1 MECRHSRFPRN
12 WHLGAHQES
21 NRFRWAVCQIDA
33 LQRLKPDTGIIK
45 AALDNL
51 PRTLDETYERVFL
64 RIPEEARLF
73 VQHALH
79 WMSTHRLIHQAI
91 LRGHRTLSCDLSPI
105 HIPYAIDIPCDVLFR
120 AVREGLAREGSWD
133 TMFLSG
139 YVLDEELLR
148 ELCGCLITVTRYPI
162 RSAHSTTYEIPVVS
176 FAHYTVLEFLE
187 SSRIRSG
194 PAAHFVLD
202 RERVMVE
209 HATILL
215 RGAVD
220 SADRWSRELPQ
231 HPGPEFYCDFDRYC
245 AHSSALLLHWQ
256 AGLLA
261 SSRTTTWMTSVVQLL
276 EPRAS
281 SIKGYFWYTPE
292 ILVGLEN
299 PIAPAIRAF
308 RQTLTLRV
316 LSMLPEPHLGTLV
329 RMLQL
334 DEQGDLAQKFLAT
347 KGWTSDT
354 LAYQLDLEFQP
365 GVFYQDATS
374 TVSQVEYGVRSAETL
389 RFRGS
394 ILEFYAHLPPVTRT
408 NPGQG
413 LHRLL
418 EFTTG
423 HFDPSTLMLLSSANH
438 EHNYN
443 SSGAQ
448 CWGCLVLTQLLRL
461 GAQPTVPGFAVGSLQ
476 IAVARRDRK
485 TACLLLEAGVDAN
498 GIGDLNGEIGTPERG
513 PMLKWFK
520 SIRGRSPL
528 NIAKDQHFTLL
539 NKTNSPR
546 DGDEFGRDEQLE
558 AMLVQHG
565 GRDFVISLDEDVSF
579 TTKMEEVKISEG
591 GREDILVTQHEE
603 REST

>member
-1 MECRHSRFPRN
+1 M
-12 WHLGAHQES
+12 
-21 NRFRWAVCQIDA
+21 
-33 LQRLKPDTGIIK
+33 KPDTGIIR

-51 PRTLDETYERVFL
+51 PRNLDETYERVFL

-120 AVREGLAREGSWD
+120 AVQEGLAREGSWD

-148 ELCGCLITVTRYPI
+148 ELCGCLITVTKYPI
-162 RSAHSTTYEIPVVS
+162 RSARSTTYEIPVVS

-194 PAAHFVLD
+194 PAAHFALD
-202 RERVMVE
+202 RDRVMVE
-209 HATILL
+209 HAAILL
-215 RGAVD
+215 RVAMD

-256 AGLLA
+256 AKLLA
-261 SSRTTTWMTSVVQLL
+261 SSGITTWMPWVVQLL
-276 EPRAS
+276 EPRAPS

-308 RQTLTLRV
+308 RQTLTLKV
-316 LSMLPEPHLGTLV
+316 VSILPEPHLGTLV
-329 RMLQL
+329 RMLQV
-334 DEQGDLAQKFLAT
+334 DEQCDLARTFLAT
-347 KGWTSDT
+347 KGWMNDT

-374 TVSQVEYGVRSAETL
+374 TVSQEEYGVRSAETL

-394 ILEFYAHLPPVTRT
+394 ILEFYAHSPPITRT
-408 NPGQG
+408 HPGQG

-418 EFTTG
+418 EFATG
-423 HFDPSTLMLLSSANH
+423 HFDPSTVMLLSIANH
-438 EHNYN
+438 DHSY
-443 SSGAQ
+443 SSPGAQ

-461 GAQPTVPGFAVGSLQ
+461 GAQSAVPGFAVESLQ

-485 TACLLLEAGVDAN
+485 TTCLLLEAGADVN

-513 PMLKWFK
+513 PMLRWFRR
-520 SIRGRSPL
+520 IRGRSPL
-528 NIAKDQHFTLL
+528 NIAKGQHFTFL
-539 NKTNSPR
+539 NKTNSPHE
-546 DGDEFGRDEQLE
+546 GEGFGRDEQLE

-565 GRDFVISLDEDVSF
+565 GRDFVISSERDVALA
-579 TTKMEEVKISEG
+579 TEMEEVKI
-591 GREDILVTQHEE
+591 
-603 REST
+603 